1 MKAEVPEC
9 IIDDYGTFKYI
20 QIEIIN
26 KTDKNDKKI
35 VIRGDGECSYHKDIF
50 RKFLNGILQGPK
62 ELYDNYDYQPIGG
75 GRIQRTGNKIEVYG
89 YSSAYGQCDHKL
101 TTEIIKKYIPNA
113 TIEYSFSGY

>member
-1 MKAEVPEC
+1 M
-9 IIDDYGTFKYI
+9 
-20 QIEIIN
+20 
-26 KTDKNDKKI
+26 
-35 VIRGDGECSYHKDIF
+35 IRGDGECSYHKDIF

-101 TTEIIKKYIPNA
+101 TTEIIKKYIPNV